1 MIVIWAGLIAGAV
14 HVFSGPDHLLA
25 LAPFSMQST
34 QPKVWIG
41 LKWGLGHGV
50 GIAIVAIGL
59 LLLKAQIDVTQ
70 LSQWAEAL
78 VGVVLIAIGIRALF
92 TAKQLVIHKHL
103 HVHDVAK
110 QSHHHSHLH
119 LHVGETTHPHE
130 SPHKKHLHAPMWIG
144 LLHGIAG
151 TGHLFG
157 LVPALGLDPV
167 DAVVYLCA
175 YVIASIATMM
185 IYVMCLDVVVARAGK
200 QLMPRFIR
208 ITGYAAI
215 LTGIFWLYDVGYGDT
230 NLFNLGS

>member
-1 MIVIWAGLIAGAV
+1 
-14 HVFSGPDHLLA
+14 
-25 LAPFSMQST
+25 
-34 QPKVWIG
+34 
-41 LKWGLGHGV
+41 
-50 GIAIVAIGL
+50 
-59 LLLKAQIDVTQ
+59 
-70 LSQWAEAL
+70 
-78 VGVVLIAIGIRALF
+78 
-92 TAKQLVIHKHL
+92 
-103 HVHDVAK
+103 
-110 QSHHHSHLH
+110 
-119 LHVGETTHPHE
+119 
-130 SPHKKHLHAPMWIG
+130 MWIG